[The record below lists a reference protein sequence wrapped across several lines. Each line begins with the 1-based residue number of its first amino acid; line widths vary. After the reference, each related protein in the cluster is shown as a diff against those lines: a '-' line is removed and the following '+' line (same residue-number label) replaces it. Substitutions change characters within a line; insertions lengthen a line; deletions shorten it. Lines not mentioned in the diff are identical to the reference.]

1 MNFDCRIRKLSFL
14 CKKLWKNVLKVKVTT
29 SVILISLLRFYNKF
43 SCVRLEDL
51 FHFLN
56 VGTFNKL
63 TNLFVC
69 LNNEKGRHSLYLPK
83 LAKTFE
89 LVNINGDENDF
100 SLVRF
105 LEFLKLRFQELART
119 TPSCCEIK

>member
-1 MNFDCRIRKLSFL
+1 MQEMM
-14 CKKLWKNVLKVKVTT
+14 KNVLREKVTT
-29 SVILISLLRFYNKF
+29 SLMLISLLRFYNKF

-51 FHFLN
+51 FHFFD
-56 VGTFNKL
+56 VGTSNKL

-69 LNNEKGRHSLYLPK
+69 LNDEKGRHSLYLPK
-83 LAKTFE
+83 LGKTFE
-89 LVNINGDENDF
+89 YVNINGDEKDF
-100 SLVRF
+100 SFVRF